1 MDKRLKIIEK
11 YAKIILIVLSLV
23 LVTKLLWVC
32 VYNYTG
38 FKLLSENQITIKRSQ
53 ALPRGKILDVNG
65 EVFAQDRSRNTLSYI
80 ESGRMDTQAKEELA
94 KRISTLVEIPDIKL
108 NQVDLDDFILT
119 KNDNLS
125 EILKGFTPEEKQQ
138 IANMSDTEYNNFLR
152 SKLTQEQKDE
162 VVNSYSQEELYII
175 LKMRQSTSN
184 KSVVIKEEVTDQE
197 YYNISLIANNCGGF
211 YIDKS
216 FVREYPQGEV
226 MKSFIG
232 SFGDIPEE
240 QLDVYLNQGYS
251 QDAKVGTSYLE
262 KQLEPTLKSTDRQ
275 IEMVFDQNGNIKTNI
290 IKNQGSRGNDVYL
303 TIDLQIQKLVE
314 ENLTSY
320 LNSND
325 YELLKNAYTSIVNPD
340 NGDLIALGGK
350 TKSDNNQIVDNAI
363 GNFTQSYIM
372 GSTVKPAILS
382 MGYQKGIWEYNQIID
397 DHPWNIRGTPQKASH
412 TNMGP
417 INEYE
422 AIARSSNIYFY
433 SVLLKL
439 AGATYV
445 PNEGLDINPNKFEEV
460 RSFISQYGLGSST
473 GIDVDNETTGIKGS
487 GTDPGL
493 YIDLANG
500 QYDTYTNLQQTQYAA
515 TIESLGTRYR
525 INYIHKIVKPAVD
538 TQEDRLIYE
547 ESPEVLNV
555 VDISKEDAE
564 HVRDTMDKA
573 PSFPRS
579 TVITKGF
586 NVSRRLSAKTGTSE
600 SFYYDPDT
608 HILTKTNTT
617 AFMGTYEG
625 VKQKYTVGVVIP
637 DYTDAGNL
645 KQREAGHVA
654 ANIINTMEKNNA

>member
-251 QDAKVGTSYLE
+251 QDDKVGTSYLE

-275 IEMVFDQNGNIKTNI
+275 IEMVFDQNGNIKNNI

-325 YELLKNAYTSIVNPD
+325 YELLKNAYASIVNPD

-350 TKSDNNQIVDNAI
+350 TKSDNNQIGDNAI

-382 MGYQKGIWEYNQIID
+382 MGYQKGIWEYNQIVD
-397 DHPWNIRGTPQKASH
+397 DHPWHIRGTPQKASH

-625 VKQKYTVGVVIP
+625 VKQKYTVGVAIP